1 MEVVLIPT
9 SIQETTHLMSD
20 CTVRLDRELVMYS
33 YILMSHLSSIFQ
45 FLSDPVNGVS
55 KRSKSRCGK
64 YGEKS
69 FGGNSR
75 NKNQTVFPY
84 GSVFCKRQ

>member
-1 MEVVLIPT
+1 
-9 SIQETTHLMSD
+9 MSD

-55 KRSKSRCGK
+55 NAEVWCGK

-69 FGGNSR
+69 FGETVGTKIKQFSRMVQFSARGNE
-75 NKNQTVFPY
+75 NGTQKQTKLR
-84 GSVFCKRQ
+84 SCKM